1 MTNVKAKTV
10 KGASALANLKL
21 SSAVVVLAAMLLSGC
36 MTPQNST
43 DLERYVEQV
52 LSRSSTKIEPLP
64 PIPPYAVY
72 AYASGQAD
80 EKDPFQTF
88 FEKPDEES
96 VQVEQCT
103 PGVDPNCI
111 APDPDRR
118 REELEFYPLDSLR
131 MVGTLEQEGEIWG
144 VVMSSDANL
153 YRVTIDNYM
162 GQNHGRV
169 INIQEEGIELLEI
182 VPNGTGGWRERS
194 TKVALAE

>member
-1 MTNVKAKTV
+1 MVQ
-10 KGASALANLKL
+10 GASAMGNIKPLGATVVA
-21 SSAVVVLAAMLLSGC
+21 SSLLLGGC
-36 MTPQNST
+36 MTPQSSS
-43 DLERYVEQV
+43 DLEAYVQKV
-52 LSRSSTKIEPLP
+52 LGRSSTKIEPLP

-72 AYASGQAD
+72 TYASGQAGK
-80 EKDPFQTF
+80 KDPFQTF
-88 FEKPDEES
+88 FEKPDQES

-118 REELEFYPLDSLR
+118 REELEFFPLDSLR

-144 VVMSSDANL
+144 IVLSSDANV

-162 GQNHGRV
+162 GQNHGRI
-169 INIQEEGIELLEI
+169 INIEEEGIELLEI
-182 VPNGTGGWRERS
+182 VPNGTGGWLERS

>member
-1 MTNVKAKTV
+1 MGR
-10 KGASALANLKL
+10 GASAMGDLKTL
-21 SSAVVVLAAMLLSGC
+21 GAMVVASSLLLGGC
-36 MTPQNST
+36 MTPQNSA
-43 DLERYVEQV
+43 DLEAYVQEV
-52 LSRSSTKIEPLP
+52 LGRSSTKIEPLP

-72 AYASGQAD
+72 TYASGQAD
-80 EKDPFQTF
+80 KKDPFQTF
-88 FEKPDEES
+88 FEKPDQES

-118 REELEFYPLDSLR
+118 REELEFFPLDSLR

-144 VVMSSDANL
+144 IVLSSDANV

-162 GQNHGRV
+162 GQNHGRI
-169 INIQEEGIELLEI
+169 INIEEEGIELLEI
-182 VPNGTGGWRERS
+182 VPNGTGGWLERS

>member
-1 MTNVKAKTV
+1 MGR
-10 KGASALANLKL
+10 GASAMGDIRPLGAMVVA
-21 SSAVVVLAAMLLSGC
+21 SSLLLGGC
-36 MTPQNST
+36 MTPQNNA
-43 DLERYVEQV
+43 DLEAYVQEV
-52 LSRSSTKIEPLP
+52 LGRSSTKIEPLP

-72 AYASGQAD
+72 TYASGQAD
-80 EKDPFQTF
+80 KKDPFQTF
-88 FEKPDEES
+88 FEKPDQES

-118 REELEFYPLDSLR
+118 REELEFFPLDSLR

-144 VVMSSDANL
+144 IVLSSDANV

-162 GQNHGRV
+162 GQNHGRI
-169 INIQEEGIELLEI
+169 INIEEEGIELLEI
-182 VPNGTGGWRERS
+182 VPNGTGGWLERS

>member
-1 MTNVKAKTV
+1 
-10 KGASALANLKL
+10 
-21 SSAVVVLAAMLLSGC
+21 
-36 MTPQNST
+36 
-43 DLERYVEQV
+43 
-52 LSRSSTKIEPLP
+52 
-64 PIPPYAVY
+64 
-72 AYASGQAD
+72 
-80 EKDPFQTF
+80 
-88 FEKPDEES
+88 
-96 VQVEQCT
+96 
-103 PGVDPNCI
+103 
-111 APDPDRR
+111 
-118 REELEFYPLDSLR
+118 